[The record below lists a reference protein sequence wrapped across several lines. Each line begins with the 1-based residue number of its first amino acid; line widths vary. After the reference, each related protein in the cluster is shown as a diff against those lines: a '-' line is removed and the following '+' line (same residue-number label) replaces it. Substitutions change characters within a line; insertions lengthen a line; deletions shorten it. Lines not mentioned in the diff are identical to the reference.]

1 MLIAYSSLSLFL
13 FKPMNQNEFF
23 IYHPDRI
30 TRLIYADYL
39 EGKGDLFLASVLR
52 EEENIPITCYFSG
65 EGDGWGIGDGDGYGE
80 GHGGGSGYGYGEGQ
94 GDGGGDEDGSGS
106 GSGYGRGYGVM

>member
-1 MLIAYSSLSLFL
+1 LFFFGYSF
-13 FKPMNQNEFF
+13 MNQNEYF

-52 EEENIPITCYFSG
+52 EEENVPITCRFKG
-65 EGDGWGIGDGDGYGE
+65 
-80 GHGGGSGYGYGEGQ
+80 
-94 GDGGGDEDGSGS
+94 DGSGS
-106 GSGYGRGYGVM
+106 GSGYGNGNGIVLYPMNVFCTL